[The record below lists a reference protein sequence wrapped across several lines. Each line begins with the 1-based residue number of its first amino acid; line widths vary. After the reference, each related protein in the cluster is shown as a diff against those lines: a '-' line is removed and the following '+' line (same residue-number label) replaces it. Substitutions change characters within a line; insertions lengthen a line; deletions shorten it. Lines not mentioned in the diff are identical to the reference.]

1 MAEAFARLASLP
13 LHSFTPRPALRRKL
27 TDLGNRPGPMIDVH
41 CHPGRWLTDDWG
53 APDVGRLLAL
63 MDEIGLEAIV
73 NLDGMWGAELE
84 TNLDRFDRRAP
95 GRVATFARM
104 DPALIDAGSWEEL
117 GRQIRATID
126 AGARGLKVWKDLG
139 LHRRDGRGRLVM
151 PDDRRLDPV
160 WDACAEA
167 AIPVTIHVADP
178 IAFFDPLDETNER
191 LEELLLHPDWWFG
204 GRDRFPSFD
213 ELRDALEGL
222 VARRSDVTFIGAHV
236 LGSAE
241 DLAWVERVMDTYP
254 NAFADLAARIAE
266 LGRVPRAA
274 RDLIIR
280 HADRFLLGTDEVP
293 DDPAPYAIHRRFLE
307 TADEHFPYSDDPVPP
322 QGRWTI
328 SGIDLPRDVLRQVAY
343 ENARRLIPG
352 FA

>member
-1 MAEAFARLASLP
+1 
-13 LHSFTPRPALRRKL
+13 
-27 TDLGNRPGPMIDVH
+27 
-41 CHPGRWLTDDWG
+41 
-53 APDVGRLLAL
+53 
-63 MDEIGLEAIV
+63 
-73 NLDGMWGAELE
+73 
-84 TNLDRFDRRAP
+84 
-95 GRVATFARM
+95 
-104 DPALIDAGSWEEL
+104 
-117 GRQIRATID
+117 
-126 AGARGLKVWKDLG
+126 
-139 LHRRDGRGRLVM
+139 M